1 MAIYFEFVGSE
12 AEQPLVK
19 LDASKVPRVVL
30 DCTET
35 AGSFTAASEPE
46 VWRSFSPQSGRYKI
60 GPGPMNVRPIL
71 KWNDD
76 GDHLVHVWAF
86 PRYIWSS

>member
-1 MAIYFEFVGSE
+1 MSIYFEFVGSQ
-12 AEQPLVK
+12 AAQPLVK
-19 LDASKVPRVVL
+19 LDAKKIPRLVQ
-30 DCTET
+30 DG
-35 AGSFTAASEPE
+35 AAAAS
-46 VWRSFSPQSGRYKI
+46 SFPAATEAEIWSGFSAHSGRFKV
-60 GPGPMNVRPIL
+60 GPGPMNVRAIL